1 MKKYINIYLVILW
14 IILVIWGNY
23 FVEKKQKANQT
34 TTQQE
39 EVVKVEKWNIVET
52 VDVVGSSELVDEQKL
67 KFTQQGKVV
76 KVNVKEW
83 DTIKKWQ
90 IIAEL
95 DKTQPNYKIEQAK
108 LSLENSKLKLQDL
121 LGNSVDASQVLSS
134 KKTIEDTKNKME
146 LLDLEINNFIEERDN
161 TIASLQKDIEIKEK
175 DILSTQAKLETYKK
189 EYETSLAKQEN
200 EEGNTS
206 IQNSDKVIS
215 MNQTALQDMLY
226 WEESLLSI
234 DYILWLSD
242 ENEERNDEYEMYLG
256 KKDQVSLSLA
266 EQYYSKSKT
275 SLNKLK
281 NYNKEDIFVTLEYE
295 NDFFSNLFSLADYTY
310 KAVEGSIE
318 NVYFSQSKID
328 SFKTNLS
335 SIRQKSQTNLA
346 RIISSN
352 NELKTL
358 TNLDL
363 LKSENQNTQNQKLLT
378 IKDTELSLSKAE
390 NEITNLKNDLKL
402 KEQTYAYQL
411 LQKQKDKSA
420 YELTLSI
427 NQASYD
433 ELIEWV
439 SEYDLKTAQNSVRN
453 AEISLA
459 DSLEDLENYELEAP
473 FSWLVR
479 KLDFQVGDNLTSD
492 TEQYVYIENPDL
504 LVVTVSLDQIDIV
517 NVKEWTKAIIT
528 FDAFPKKEFNAVIT
542 SIDYTPTENSWV
554 ISYEVKLVIT
564 DEDYSEKILSWMTA
578 DVSIITLEKNDVLL
592 LDSTAIKSEW
602 TKNYVI
608 VKENGEKKQEEITI
622 WAVSNGK
629 TEILSWLE
637 EGDEVIIELV
647 KTTSTSEEETKT
659 SLFPTWWWGWNRSS
673 SNSSSNNNSS
683 SSNAWWPPPF

>member
-1 MKKYINIYLVILW
+1 MKKYINIYLVILG
-14 IILVIWGNY
+14 IILVIGGNY

-39 EVVKVEKWNIVET
+39 EVVKVEKGNIVET

-76 KVNVKEW
+76 KVNVKEG
-83 DTIKKWQ
+83 DTIKKGQ

-226 WEESLLSI
+226 GEESLLSI
-234 DYILWLSD
+234 DYILGLSD

-433 ELIEWV
+433 ELIEGV

-473 FSWLVR
+473 FSGLVR

-517 NVKEWTKAIIT
+517 NVKEGTKAIIT

-542 SIDYTPTENSWV
+542 SIDYTPTENSGV

-564 DEDYSEKILSWMTA
+564 DEDYSEKILSGMTA

-592 LDSTAIKSEW
+592 LDSTAIKSEG

-622 WAVSNGK
+622 GAVSNGK
-629 TEILSWLE
+629 TEILSGLE

-659 SLFPTWWWGWNRSS
+659 SLFPTGGGGGNRSS

-683 SSNAWWPPPF
+683 SSNAGGPPPF